1 MSLAFRR
8 LHGRHDKHR
17 FNRDGFPAMLFRDD
31 MIDLMSGRGISLMNA
46 AVLAAIA
53 RSDHDFAALGR
64 VTAGVHYEFAL

>member
-1 MSLAFRR
+1 
-8 LHGRHDKHR
+8 
-17 FNRDGFPAMLFRDD
+17 MLFRDD